1 MAIYDSKNS
10 KNREAVI
17 DMLKELTSR
26 FSNIRDN
33 LCEPYGLS
41 SLQAVI
47 IMDIYHNP
55 ENTRVTDICKR
66 LKKST
71 NTISP
76 LINRLIEKDFLVKIQ
91 NKADNRVYDVKLT
104 KKTEEIASEINLD
117 VSDYTYPMFD
127 SLTDQEFDNIYTSLL
142 KLLEVTK
149 QWGI

>member
-1 MAIYDSKNS
+1 MALYDSKNS
-10 KNREAVI
+10 KNRIEVI

-55 ENTRVTDICKR
+55 NETRVTDICKR

-76 LINRLIEKDFLVKIQ
+76 LINRLIEKDFLIKVQDK
-91 NKADNRVYDVKLT
+91 NDNRVFNVKLT
-104 KKTEEIASEINLD
+104 DKTSNIANEIAID

-127 SLTDQEFDNIYTSLL
+127 LLTDEEFDNIYVSLL

-149 QWGI
+149 